1 MAQEMA
7 EEDPG
12 GLREVVARAAA
23 RDADAWEH
31 LYRRVYPAMFAY
43 ARRRLASDAAA
54 DDAVSEAMTRAI
66 EKIDR
71 FTWRGAGFDA
81 WLYGILRNVVMEVRR
96 SAGRDLPS
104 ELSDA
109 VPTDPEHDPSSIVAR
124 AERDR
129 ELRAAFA
136 ALDDGDRE
144 LLELRV
150 VAGLSSEAVAE
161 VTGKRAGAVR
171 MGQKRALARLRTR
184 MEDRGRV

>member
-1 MAQEMA
+1 MASD
-7 EEDPG
+7 EDPW
-12 GLREVVARAAA
+12 GLRVVVARAVA

-31 LYRRVYPAMFAY
+31 LYRRGYPSMFAY
-43 ARRRLASDAAA
+43 ARRRLDSEAAA

-81 WLYGILRNVVMEVRR
+81 WLYGILRNVVLEQRR

-104 ELSDA
+104 ELADP
-109 VPTDPEHDPSSIVAR
+109 VPTDPEHDPSAIVAR

-129 ELRAAFA
+129 ELRTAFA
-136 ALDDGDRE
+136 SLDDGDRE

-150 VAGLSSEAVAE
+150 VAGLSADAVAE

-184 MEDRGRV
+184 MEDRDRV